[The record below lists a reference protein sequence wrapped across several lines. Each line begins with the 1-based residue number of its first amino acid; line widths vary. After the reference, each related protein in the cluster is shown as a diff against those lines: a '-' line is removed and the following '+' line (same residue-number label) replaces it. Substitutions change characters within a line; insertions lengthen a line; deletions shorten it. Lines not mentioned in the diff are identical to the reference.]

1 LHERVVGQDDAVTA
15 VAKSVRRSRSG
26 MGDEN
31 RPVGSFLFLGPTGVG
46 KTELAK
52 ALASSLFGSE
62 RAMIRFDMSEF
73 GERHTAA
80 RLIGA
85 PPGYVGYDEAGQLTE
100 RVRRNPYSVL
110 LFDEIE
116 KAHPDIFNL
125 LLQVLD
131 DGRLTDGQGR
141 TVDFRNTVVIM
152 TSNIG
157 SEFLASKSG
166 ALGFVAP
173 GADGFGDEKA
183 LRDRVM
189 GKLRENMRPEFI
201 NRIDEIVLFRKLDRD
216 QLRQIVRVLLRAT
229 QTRLAP
235 RDVTLTVT
243 DAAVEWIADHG
254 YEPEFGARP
263 LRRVIQREVD
273 DRIADL
279 LVSGAIDDGGAIHVD
294 AAEGELLVSSRERM
308 STAA

>member
-1 LHERVVGQDDAVTA
+1 
-15 VAKSVRRSRSG
+15 
-26 MGDEN
+26 
-31 RPVGSFLFLGPTGVG
+31 
-46 KTELAK
+46 
-52 ALASSLFGSE
+52 
-62 RAMIRFDMSEF
+62 
-73 GERHTAA
+73 
-80 RLIGA
+80 
-85 PPGYVGYDEAGQLTE
+85 
-100 RVRRNPYSVL
+100 
-110 LFDEIE
+110 
-116 KAHPDIFNL
+116 
-125 LLQVLD
+125 
-131 DGRLTDGQGR
+131 
-141 TVDFRNTVVIM
+141 
-152 TSNIG
+152 
-157 SEFLASKSG
+157 
-166 ALGFVAP
+166 
-173 GADGFGDEKA
+173 
-183 LRDRVM
+183 M